1 MVIKVLMLDNE
12 YIFSLITKKY
22 FVNKEI
28 KIITSTTSSKAW
40 LELLKVTP
48 DLIIVDILMPKTTG
62 YDFIEK
68 IKLHE
73 KFKHI
78 PFIFLTAKGLTQD
91 RIKGHKLGCNAYVS
105 KPFEPEELEQ
115 IIKNIVSQ
123 KKTSMEWLIK
133 TYGVLKKMRLK
144 LINKNT
150 ILKSKYL
157 LYEQLTKTEL
167 EILKKLIS
175 GKKNNEIASILNVS
189 TRHIEKYVCKILEK
203 TQLNNRNELQNK
215 YSWILD

>member
-12 YIFSLITKKY
+12 YKFSLITKKY
-22 FVNKEI
+22 FVNKDI

-123 KKTSMEWLIK
+123 KKTSIKWITK
-133 TYGVLKKMRLK
+133 TYGIIKKMRLK
-144 LINKNT
+144 LIKKNT
-150 ILKSKYL
+150 LLISKSL

-167 EILKKLIS
+167 QILKKLLL
-175 GKKNNEIASILNVS
+175 GKKNNEIASIFNVS
-189 TRHIEKYVCKILEK
+189 TRYIERCVSKILDK

-215 YSWILD
+215 YLWILD